1 MPPAKVL
8 VIDDDP
14 ILLQTMSQVLRQHDF
29 EVHLCGDAEKGLEL
43 ARSYHPDIILLDVL
57 LPDSDGFIV
66 LGKLKDSPD
75 THDIPVVLITGFA
88 DEAGAR
94 RAKAMNAEGY
104 LPKPLHTE
112 DLVRAV
118 QERLAAAEALRN
130 LQLRSIIPP
139 GETQPNA

>member
-1 MPPAKVL
+1 
-8 VIDDDP
+8 
-14 ILLQTMSQVLRQHDF
+14 MSQVLRQRDF

-88 DEAGAR
+88 DERGAR
-94 RAKAMNAEGY
+94 RAEAMGAEAY
-104 LPKPLHTE
+104 LPKPMRSE
-112 DLVRAV
+112 DLVLIV
-118 QERLAAAEALRN
+118 QERLAGAQALRN
-130 LQLRSIIPP
+130 LKLKSTLPP
-139 GETQPNA
+139 GPSQASV